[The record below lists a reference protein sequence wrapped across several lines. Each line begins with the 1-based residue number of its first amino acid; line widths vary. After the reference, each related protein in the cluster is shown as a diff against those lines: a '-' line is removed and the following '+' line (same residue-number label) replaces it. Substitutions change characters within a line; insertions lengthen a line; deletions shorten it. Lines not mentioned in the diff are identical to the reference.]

1 MPPILSYASEW
12 MQLHTLTMR
21 LGLYNE
27 AFVRDIARFL
37 VTFHPPALE
46 DVTVQFLYSI
56 ATSSTLS
63 TATIPTTSTPAS
75 SSKLLSLHSLD
86 SSYP

>member
-12 MQLHTLTMR
+12 RQLHTLTMR

-46 DVTVQFLYSI
+46 DVTVQFLVYDSNI
-56 ATSSTLS
+56 IYATHRNDTNYINACLELQADQL
-63 TATIPTTSTPAS
+63 TA
-75 SSKLLSLHSLD
+75 
-86 SSYP
+86 